1 MLLHDTAAN
10 DSSPSGQINQ
20 KSYSLSH
27 QVLKI
32 LFSKFHYIP
41 ALLSAH
47 GKNRGEPCVSCPL
60 SIQNQLWCHPVPSFP
75 GLFRPSI
82 HPEVPEVTGCTLS
95 CSGWAS
101 LQPQLQSQNSH
112 RSGTVDVHTACW
124 DKCRLPHRKYFPP
137 WYNGAGFSKAPVHV
151 PRPVKKRRNRQWKDL
166 KLISNM

>member
-1 MLLHDTAAN
+1 MCFYLLDVQTPKKLQFFFTISENPQKISLNTSMLFMITRQGAIKYSRYWKQPYHVLLHDTAAN

-75 GLFRPSI
+75 GLFHPSI
-82 HPEVPEVTGCTLS
+82 HPEVPEATGYALS
-95 CSGWAS
+95 CSG
-101 LQPQLQSQNSH
+101 
-112 RSGTVDVHTACW
+112 
-124 DKCRLPHRKYFPP
+124 
-137 WYNGAGFSKAPVHV
+137 
-151 PRPVKKRRNRQWKDL
+151 
-166 KLISNM
+166 